1 MYSINIKKQELIL
14 MLLLLALIAPRADA
28 QFYQNA
34 AGLRLG
40 NASGLTG
47 KTLVSKRFLLEGI
60 ISTRW
65 RGINIVALGEIT
77 QSLVDYRG
85 LSWYYG
91 VGAHIGFWDYPG
103 DSEEGTKLFTGVD
116 GIVGMEYTFDEI
128 PLNLALDWKPF
139 LNILSTTHFV
149 WDEIALSVRY
159 VIHY

>member
-103 DSEEGTKLFTGVD
+103 DSEESTKLFTGVD

>member
-1 MYSINIKKQELIL
+1 MFSVNSNKGGWILIV
-14 MLLLLALIAPRADA
+14 LLLTLIAPCAEA

-40 NASGLTG
+40 NASGLSG
-47 KTLVSKRFLLEGI
+47 KTLVNRRFALEGI

-65 RGINIVALGEIT
+65 SGINITALGEIT
-77 QSLVDYRG
+77 QPLVDYRG

-91 VGAHIGFWDYPG
+91 AGAHIGFWDYPG
-103 DSEEGTKLFTGVD
+103 DSEQGTKLFTGVD
-116 GIVGMEYTFDEI
+116 GIVGMEYTFEEI

-149 WDEIALSVRY
+149 WDEFALSVRY

>member
-91 VGAHIGFWDYPG
+91 VGAHICFWDYPG

>member
-1 MYSINIKKQELIL
+1 MFTINIKKHGWIL
-14 MLLLLALIAPRADA
+14 MLLFLALITPQAEA

-40 NASGLTG
+40 NASGLSG
-47 KTLVSKRFLLEGI
+47 KTLVSKRFALEGMI
-60 ISTRW
+60 TTRW
-65 RGINIVALGEIT
+65 KGINITVLGEIT

-91 VGAHIGFWDYPG
+91 VGAHVGFWDYPG
-103 DSEEGTKLFTGVD
+103 DSEKTTKFFTGVD
-116 GIVGMEYTFDEI
+116 GIVGMEYTFEEI

-139 LNILSTTHFV
+139 LNIITTTNFV
-149 WDEIALSVRY
+149 WDEFALSVRY